1 MKLPKLTKGCTK
13 AVMGRAKQNDVYLYG
28 AEFIVRLITDK
39 HKELVSFIIESVD
52 EVFPDNL
59 TNQAR
64 ATTAIALVLS
74 AINATME
81 ADDLE
86 QQFGSEESKDG
97 I

>member
-1 MKLPKLTKGCTK
+1 
-13 AVMGRAKQNDVYLYG
+13 MGRAKQNDVYLYG
-28 AEFIVRLITDK
+28 AEFIVRLIADK
-39 HKELVSFIIESVD
+39 HKELVSFIIESVE

-81 ADDLE
+81 AADLE
-86 QQFGSEESKDG
+86 QQFGSGESEDG